1 MSNLNPG
8 GLTRVLNYIKTW
20 VTGLL
25 NSKANSSHSHT
36 KSQITDFPS
45 IPSKTSQLTND
56 SGYLTSHQSLSN
68 YVTLN
73 SAQTITATKTISAN
87 LNFSTTYTR
96 GTAPSS
102 SELEKALIDYKDSA
116 GNRICLF
123 SSTVFSDKSS
133 LNAIWAY
140 NTSIASGYN
149 IGYIGIGS
157 RADGSVFTIAPTPG
171 ASDNSTQI
179 ATTAW
184 VTSKGYI
191 TSSGSCHYAN
201 SAGAVA
207 WDNVSGKPSTF
218 TPSSHTHDDR
228 YYTESEI
235 NTKLSSK
242 SDTSHNHNSTYL
254 GISAKAESAK
264 VADYAKLLAY
274 SHTNEINFKGGRQ
287 ATCYFNY
294 RNADD
299 DSTGTAATVEYKF
312 CNYGGDSVS
321 NVTVSAGTFKENGSS
336 LADKYQ
342 AKGSYASSA
351 GDTITGTLN
360 LSTENN
366 VCLNLR
372 PGNRDYYDTISVQT
386 AGNEAVVFATKNSV
400 TSWMFI
406 NGEDSVT
413 NHDTS
418 RWKSLTPGLQIK
430 SNKVAIGKLI
440 GDGANLTY
448 PLEVNGTMSASSV
461 VVTNNSSNGV
471 LFGSYRVYVG

>member
-1 MSNLNPG
+1 MSNLNNG

-20 VTGLL
+20 VSGLL
-25 NSKANSSHSHT
+25 SGKSDTSHTHT

-45 IPSKTSQLTND
+45 LASVATSGKYSDLGNKPTIPTKTSELTND
-56 SGYLTSHQSLSN
+56 SGFLTSHQSLSG
-68 YVTLN
+68 YIPKSGGAVFEG
-73 SAQTITATKTISAN
+73 Q
-87 LNFSTTYTR
+87 NFCSTTDNMWVSIHSTPDYTGAYLNLESGNGDDHGVFR
-96 GTAPSS
+96 LHAISSAGHTVLLGTPDGTLTWGGTAIS
-102 SELEKALIDYKDSA
+102 LA
-116 GNRICLF
+116 G
-123 SSTVFSDKSS
+123 
-133 LNAIWAY
+133 
-140 NTSIASGYN
+140 
-149 IGYIGIGS
+149 
-157 RADGSVFTIAPTPG
+157 
-171 ASDNSTQI
+171 
-179 ATTAW
+179 
-184 VTSKGYI
+184 
-191 TSSGSCHYAN
+191 
-201 SAGAVA
+201 
-207 WDNVSGKPSTF
+207 
-218 TPSSHTHDDR
+218 
-228 YYTESEI
+228 
-235 NTKLSSK
+235 
-242 SDTSHNHNSTYL
+242 HNHNSTYL

-360 LSTENN
+360 LKTENN

-372 PGNRDYYDTISVQT
+372 PGNSNYYDTISVQT
-386 AGNEAVVFATKNSV
+386 AGNEAVVFATKNAV

-413 NHDTS
+413 NHTDS
-418 RWKSLTPGLQIK
+418 RWKNLTPGLQIK

>member
-1 MSNLNPG
+1 MATFTANASSN
-8 GLTRVLNYIKTW
+8 
-20 VTGLL
+20 VT
-25 NSKANSSHSHT
+25 ANITVPT
-36 KSQITDFPS
+36 KVSE
-45 IPSKTSQLTND
+45 LTND
-56 SGYLTSHQSLSN
+56 SG
-68 YVTLN
+68 
-73 SAQTITATKTISAN
+73 
-87 LNFSTTYTR
+87 F
-96 GTAPSS
+96 
-102 SELEKALIDYKDSA
+102 
-116 GNRICLF
+116 
-123 SSTVFSDKSS
+123 
-133 LNAIWAY
+133 
-140 NTSIASGYN
+140 
-149 IGYIGIGS
+149 
-157 RADGSVFTIAPTPG
+157 
-171 ASDNSTQI
+171 
-179 ATTAW
+179 
-184 VTSKGYI
+184 I
-191 TSSGSCHYAN
+191 TSSGSCNYAN

-207 WDNVSGKPSTF
+207 WDNVSGKPSTY

-299 DSTGTAATVEYKF
+299 DSTDTAATVEYKF
-312 CNYGGDSVS
+312 CNYGGNSVS
-321 NVTVSAGTFKENGSS
+321 NVTVSAGTFNENGSS

-342 AKGSYASSA
+342 AKGSYASSSHTHTKSQITDFPTIPSKTSQLTNDSGFLTSHQSLSSRVAKA

-360 LSTENN
+360 LSTVNN

-372 PGNRDYYDTISVQT
+372 PNHESYYDTISVQT

-413 NHDTS
+413 NHSDS

-440 GDGANLTY
+440 ADGANLTY